1 VERRIEAAYGTEK
14 MRGKIEAVYGMEKMR
29 GKIEAAYHRKKM
41 QTRVKIN
48 GRIGERDKDRR
59 RGT

>member
-1 VERRIEAAYGTEK
+1 VERRIEAAYGT
-14 MRGKIEAVYGMEKMR
+14 EKMR